1 MADSL
6 ANGLAVRART
16 VAAPAAPARAR
27 RPRSRSRSRL
37 VPLLYTAPALLFYL
51 AFVIAPWLHSLWI
64 SFWDWNG
71 IGVATWAGLGNYRG
85 IVSDPAL
92 RLSLIHAFGLIVF
105 YSVIPI
111 CLGLVLA
118 ALVANMPW
126 KGMPFVRT
134 VIFLP
139 QILPLVA
146 VGSVW
151 KLFFDDDGPLN
162 SVLRTVGLDN
172 ATRAWLGDFTWAY
185 PAVGVVGTW
194 VSTGLCFLLLYSG
207 IGKIDPALYEAAR
220 LDGAG
225 AVHEFR
231 HVTVPGLRRELSVA
245 ATVTVIAALASFDVV
260 YVMTGGG
267 PGEATMVPGVAI
279 YRLTF
284 TAGQV
289 GTACALA
296 TVLSVLTCAV
306 MYVLNRL
313 TREKP

>member
-6 ANGLAVRART
+6 ANRVAVRDRTVVASATPVRAR
-16 VAAPAAPARAR
+16 
-27 RPRSRSRSRL
+27 RSRSRL
-37 VPLLYTAPALLFYL
+37 VPLLYTAPALLFYA

-71 IGVATWAGLGNYRG
+71 IGVATWAGLDNYRE
-85 IVSDPAL
+85 ILADPAL
-92 RLSLIHAFGLIVF
+92 RLSLVHAFGLIIF

-111 CLGLVLA
+111 CFGLVLA
-118 ALVANMPW
+118 ALVANVPW

-151 KLFFDDDGPLN
+151 KLFFDDDGPFNAL
-162 SVLRTVGLDN
+162 LRAVGLSDF
-172 ATRAWLGDFTWAY
+172 TRAWLGDFTWAY

-225 AVHEFR
+225 AIHEFW
-231 HVTVPGLRRELSVA
+231 HVTVPGLRREMSVA

-260 YVMTGGG
+260 YVMTAGG
-267 PGEATMVPGVAI
+267 PGESTLVPGVAI

-296 TVLSVLTCAV
+296 VVLSLLTCAV
-306 MYVLNRL
+306 MFALNRL
-313 TREKP
+313 TREKT

>member
-1 MADSL
+1 MADT
-6 ANGLAVRART
+6 AV
-16 VAAPAAPARAR
+16 
-27 RPRSRSRSRL
+27 RPRSAVLVAAERGRRRRRRGRY
-37 VPLLYTAPALLFYL
+37 VPLLYTAPALLSYV

-64 SFWDWNG
+64 SLWDWDG
-71 IGVATWAGLGNYRG
+71 VGVATWAGFGNYRE
-85 IVSDPAL
+85 VLTDPAL
-92 RLSLIHAFGLIVF
+92 RSSLLHAFGFIIF

-111 CLGLVLA
+111 GLGLVLA
-118 ALVANMPW
+118 ALVTAVPW

-134 VIFLP
+134 VLFLP

-146 VGSVW
+146 VGGVW
-151 KLFFDDDGPLN
+151 KLFFADDGPFNAL
-162 SVLRTVGLDN
+162 LDAIGLGGF
-172 ATRAWLGDFTWAY
+172 ARAWLGDFTWAY

-194 VSTGLCFLLLYSG
+194 VSTGLCFLLMLSG
-207 IGKIDPALYEAAR
+207 ISRIEPSLYEAAR

-225 AVHEFR
+225 RISEFR
-231 HVTVPGLRRELSVA
+231 HVTVPGLRRELAVA

-267 PGEATMVPGVAI
+267 PGESTMVPGVEV

-284 TAGQV
+284 TAGRV

-296 TVLSVLTCAV
+296 TVLSLLTCAV
-306 MYVLNRL
+306 MYALNRL